1 MMNRIYRL
9 VWNATQ
15 QAWVVAGEFCRT
27 HKKTKMLFFERYTT
41 RLLRALSGIFSPV
54 VRTSVTTIALV
65 MASTHALGLLPAR
78 LTLMGRTVQDGSTL
92 PMEWDATKSPLR
104 QDHRQY

>member
-41 RLLRALSGIFSPV
+41 RLLRALSGIF
-54 VRTSVTTIALV
+54 
-65 MASTHALGLLPAR
+65 
-78 LTLMGRTVQDGSTL
+78 
-92 PMEWDATKSPLR
+92 
-104 QDHRQY
+104 